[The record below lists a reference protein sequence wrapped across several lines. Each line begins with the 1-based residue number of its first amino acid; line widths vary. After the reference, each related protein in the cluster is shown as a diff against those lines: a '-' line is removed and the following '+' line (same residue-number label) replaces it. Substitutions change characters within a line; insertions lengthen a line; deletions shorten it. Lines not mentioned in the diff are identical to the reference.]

1 MKIGVLS
8 DTHVPIIRDEIPEAV
23 ARCFKGTDMIL
34 HAGDLVE
41 ICVIDALKKITPNV
55 VAVSGN
61 MDSEQLQTLLPRKKT
76 VKAGK
81 YMIGLIHG
89 WGAPQGIEERIAKEF
104 KNVDIIVFGH
114 THKPLKETK
123 QGILFFNPGS
133 ATDKVFAKENTVGI
147 LELGNTV
154 KATIIKI

>member
-8 DTHVPIIRDEIPEAV
+8 DTHVPIISDEIPEAV
-23 ARCFKGTDMIL
+23 ARCFEGTDMIL

-61 MDSEQLQTLLPRKKT
+61 MDSEQLQALLPRKKM

-81 YMIGLIHG
+81 YIIGLIHG

-133 ATDKVFAKENTVGI
+133 VTDKVFAKENTVGI
-147 LELGNTV
+147 LELGNTI